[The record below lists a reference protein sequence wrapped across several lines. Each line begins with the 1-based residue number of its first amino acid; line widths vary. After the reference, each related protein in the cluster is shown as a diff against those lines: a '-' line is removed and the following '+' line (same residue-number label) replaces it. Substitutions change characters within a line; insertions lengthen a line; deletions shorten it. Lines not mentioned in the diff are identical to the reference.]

1 MVSLS
6 SAGKESTCN
15 AGDPGS
21 IPGLG
26 RSPGEGAIQSS
37 ILRFTWWLR
46 TCNTGD
52 LGLIPGLGRFPGRGH
67 GNPLQYSCLENHH
80 GQRSLESYSL
90 WGCKELDMTA
100 SKHRI
105 HSTLWNCKSTIFP
118 PDRSVLSVIKR
129 NQFRGKKLSFLHINT
144 LHLENSSANTNAKT
158 SFLVSINFL
167 HTSMNELYIHHYFIL
182 SENIY

>member
-26 RSPGEGAIQSS
+26 RSPGEGATHSS
-37 ILRFTWWLR
+37 ILAWRITMARGAWKATVYGVAKSWTW
-46 TCNTGD
+46 
-52 LGLIPGLGRFPGRGH
+52 
-67 GNPLQYSCLENHH
+67 QQVS
-80 GQRSLESYSL
+80 
-90 WGCKELDMTA
+90 TA
-100 SKHRI
+100 YAAP
-105 HSTLWNCKSTIFP
+105 LWNCKSTIFP

-144 LHLENSSANTNAKT
+144 LHLENSSANTNTKT

-182 SENIY
+182 LENIYWNNYMCQVSWVLET